1 MFIFLFKLYSNM
13 LFINMY
19 LSEKKLAQLITKVK
33 IYMKFMKVYQYCSF
47 KQKYRKRDHIK
58 DSFSNTLLVKQN
70 LKLNIHITCSMS
82 DINKYCF
89 FYDIV
94 DVEIIQD
101 LLISPLLLNMQPSND
116 VIANSRK
123 PDL

>member
-1 MFIFLFKLYSNM
+1 MSVI
-13 LFINMY
+13 
-19 LSEKKLAQLITKVK
+19 KKCC
-33 IYMKFMKVYQYCSF
+33 Y
-47 KQKYRKRDHIK
+47 
-58 DSFSNTLLVKQN
+58 
-70 LKLNIHITCSMS
+70 
-82 DINKYCF
+82 

-101 LLISPLLLNMQPSND
+101 LLIIPLLLNMQPSND